1 MPHIPISTP
10 AEIQYME
17 KHIGDDMVPAIL
29 AVNVICTVAAYIGVA
44 MRLVS
49 RYIQRA
55 GVKADDWSIVA
66 SLVFQTL
73 RVQVSSI

>member
-1 MPHIPISTP
+1 MPRIPTP

-29 AVNVICTVAAYIGVA
+29 AVHVICTVAAYIGVA

-55 GVKADDWSIVA
+55 GIKADDWSIVA
-66 SLVFQTL
+66 SLVSPIS
-73 RVQVSSI
+73 RVKVSGI